1 MTEAQISAGR
11 PQSNRSKTVTA
22 RSVLANILRRFA
34 EIGAAARCFTS
45 PRHRDVVQGH
55 EGHAQDADVTT
66 DTITT
71 FSAEA
76 IDNAPEI
83 KAIAPVVPDQEEIER
98 RRNLI
103 RIFFNE
109 FWSGASDKPAAF
121 VKRLDEAEDYLN
133 ERLAANGETWR
144 FDATMRVM
152 LGLPPRS
159 KSSVSANI

>member
-11 PQSNRSKTVTA
+11 AQSDRPKTVTA
-22 RSVLANILRRFA
+22 GSVLANILRRFA
-34 EIGAAARCFTS
+34 EIGAAARCFKS
-45 PRHRDVVQGH
+45 PRHPGVAQGH
-55 EGHAQDADVTT
+55 VQDADVTT

-76 IDNAPEI
+76 TDNAPEI

-98 RRNLI
+98 RRDLV

-109 FWSGASDKPAAF
+109 FWSGASDKPIAF

-133 ERLAANGETWR
+133 ERLAAHGETWR
-144 FDATMRVM
+144 FDAATRVM

-159 KSSVSANI
+159 NSSVSANI